1 MTTEAAPVPSVNGT
15 PPAASLRSYLR
26 DGLPA
31 VYRDRARARSTR
43 SFAHRVDP
51 AVPGEPFAM
60 RFVGG
65 LERVLDPIVAMLDL
79 LPGHLDVSIAP
90 PDWIALLGEWLG
102 LELDAGLEPDPA
114 RLLAAHRRLVD
125 SANEITRQR
134 GTRAG
139 LELLLKLAFKDLEL
153 EVRDSGGVTWS
164 TDASRLQP
172 AADPTLTVVCPAS
185 VDPART
191 AAIRRVVDDVKPAGV
206 AFELRV
212 EEEEEQP

>member
-1 MTTEAAPVPSVNGT
+1 MTTEAAPAASVNGA

-31 VYRDRARARSTR
+31 VYRDRARAKSAR

-51 AVPGEPFAM
+51 AVPREPFAM

-65 LERVLDPIVAMLDL
+65 LEQVLDPIVAMVDL
-79 LPGHLDVSIAP
+79 LPGHLDPAVAP

-102 LELDAGLEPDPA
+102 LELDAGLEPDPE
-114 RLLAAHRRLVD
+114 RLLAAHRRIVER
-125 SANEITRQR
+125 ANEITRQR

-139 LELLLKLAFKDLEL
+139 LELLLKLAFADLAL

-164 TDASRLQP
+164 TDASRVQP
-172 AADPTLTVVCPAS
+172 AADPALTVVCPAN
-185 VDPART
+185 VDPIRR
-191 AAIRRVVDDVKPAGV
+191 AAIRRVVEDLKPAGV

-212 EEEEEQP
+212 EGEDEQP